1 MFISETDD
9 YVQTNSK
16 KATFMNT
23 IRTTYLNI

>member
-16 KATFMNT
+16 KATFIIT
-23 IRTTYLNI
+23 TRTTYL